1 MAVRKIRIWPDP
13 ALKEIARPVTNVDG
27 STKALVEDLFETMYK
42 ANGVG
47 LAATQVAVA
56 QRILV
61 IDLDP
66 RGQAKKDD
74 EVKRELEEWNF
85 QKPTAFINPEIIKAE
100 GSIVWEEGCL
110 SVPGVTDGVKRK
122 EHILVKSVD
131 VEGNE
136 IITEA
141 HGLYAVALQ
150 HEMDHLSGKVFVEY
164 LSKLKRDVIRRKM
177 ERLVAEETDDGVVA
191 AEQLAAGG

>member
-1 MAVRKIRIWPDP
+1 MAVRRIRIWPDP
-13 ALKEIARPVTNVDG
+13 ALKEVARPVANVDG
-27 STKALVEDLFETMYK
+27 ATKTLVEDMFETMYK

-47 LAATQVAVA
+47 LAATQLAVA

-66 RGQAKKDD
+66 RAQGKKDA
-74 EVKRELEEWNF
+74 EVQQELDEWNF
-85 QKPTAFINPEIIKAE
+85 KKPTAFINPEIVKAE

-122 EHILVKSVD
+122 EHILVRALDVD
-131 VEGNE
+131 GNE
-136 IITEA
+136 FMTEA

-150 HEMDHLSGKVFVEY
+150 HEMDHLTGKVFVEY

-191 AEQLAAGG
+191 AEQLAAEG